1 MSTTSP
7 VPTEPT
13 PTRSGRGKPWLLVW
27 LAAATAGFTGV
38 FLKIA
43 IEVREEETLAFDNNF
58 LDWFRDPGA
67 RTAVKGPEWLPEAAR
82 DITSLG
88 SYPVLGLLVALVVV
102 YFLAR
107 RRLPQALY
115 LAGSVISGVIVSNL
129 LKIGFN
135 RPRPSFDNTPE
146 VFTASFPSG
155 HATMSAV
162 VFLTLGAILARD
174 EPSHRLKAFLVTA
187 AVLLTVLVGAS
198 RVYLGVHYP
207 TDVLAGWSRGMGWS
221 ALCLI
226 VARQLIRDR

>member
-13 PTRSGRGKPWLLVW
+13 PTRSSRGKPWLLVW
-27 LAAATAGFTGV
+27 LAAATAGFVGV
-38 FLKIA
+38 FLKVA
-43 IEVREEETLAFDNNF
+43 VEVRQGETLTFDTDV
-58 LDWFRDPGA
+58 LDWFRDPGS
-67 RTAVKGPEWLPEAAR
+67 RTGIKGPEWLPEAAR

-88 SYPVLGLLVALVVV
+88 SYPVLGLLVVLVVV
-102 YFLAR
+102 YLLAR
-107 RRLPQALY
+107 RRLAPALY
-115 LAGSVISGVIVSNL
+115 LAGSVISGVTVSNL

-162 VFLTLGAILARD
+162 VFLTLGAILALD
-174 EPSHRLKAFLVTA
+174 EPSHRLKAFLVSA

-207 TDVLAGWSRGMGWS
+207 TDVLAGWSLGTGWS

-226 VARQLIRDR
+226 VARLLIRDR

>member
-7 VPTEPT
+7 VQTEPT

-27 LAAATAGFTGV
+27 LATATAGFAGV
-38 FLKIA
+38 FMKVA
-43 IEVREEETLAFDNNF
+43 IEVREGETLAFDND
-58 LDWFRDPGA
+58 LLGWFRDPST
-67 RTAVKGPEWLPEAAR
+67 RTGIRGPEWLPEAAR

-88 SYPVLGLLVALVVV
+88 SYPVLGLLVVLVVV
-102 YFLAR
+102 YLLAR
-107 RRLPQALY
+107 RRLAPALY
-115 LAGSVISGVIVSNL
+115 LAGSVICGVIVSNL

-162 VFLTLGAILARD
+162 VFLTLGAILALD
-174 EPSHRLKAFLVTA
+174 EPSHSFKAFLVSA

-207 TDVLAGWSRGMGWS
+207 TDVLAGWSLGMGWS